1 MITKKSAFGK
11 LAILIFFAITIPA
24 VIQTAV
30 YFVQAETSIR
40 VELLEK
46 TNESI
51 DDKATK
57 IENSLNGSLASVNF
71 CRKDEEIYRYLDQ
84 MYESKFDFIVTYQ
97 DELMDIFREYT
108 VYDSQIIGTKLYTTN
123 YSLVSGSYIKY
134 LPSRDFSALDDD
146 PIYLNMQNIHDEK
159 KMYFRVSEV
168 GNNTTKILSDIDVSI
183 VCALDY
189 YSQYANFEKY
199 MKFSLDLEA
208 YKKILRESNLFENM
222 FLTDDAGKVIA
233 SAKPSELMNKDFFI
247 DTGALM
253 EKYPVLQRKIEGY
266 PLYIYG
272 IYNDNMIS
280 QGFSSSRMIVVGVIT
295 ASVVI
300 ALSLIYFG
308 VFSMKRRVY
317 ALVDQSELSKME
329 LEKET
334 NKAKLLAL
342 QSQVD
347 PHFMFNALE
356 SIRLKAM
363 IKGEKETAAMI
374 KYMAK
379 MFRNMINWEDNII
392 PLKDEITILDDFLH
406 LQKYR
411 FEDEFT
417 YEIVVSDDAR
427 ECKIPRMLLQPLVEN
442 ASVHGVETKNDNC
455 WIKMTA
461 DVKDGYLTAV
471 VEDCGGGI
479 EPGRLEEL
487 RNLLIN
493 DDSKN
498 TRGCVGLTNVYRR
511 LKLYYGKDFSFDIE
525 STLGSG
531 TKVTVKIPE
540 VR

>member
-1 MITKKSAFGK
+1 MKTKKLVFGK
-11 LAILIFFAITIPA
+11 FALLIFIAITIPA
-24 VIQTAV
+24 AIQTAV
-30 YFVQAETSIR
+30 YFVQAETYIR
-40 VELLEK
+40 EELLEK

-57 IENSLNGSLASVNF
+57 IAKSLNGTLYLVNLHQ
-71 CRKDEEIYRYLDQ
+71 KEEDIYGYFDQ
-84 MYESKFDFIVTYQ
+84 KYESKFDFLVLYQ
-97 DELMDIFREYT
+97 DKLINIFKNKTFYN
-108 VYDSQIIGTKLYTTN
+108 YNISGAKMYTTN
-123 YSLVSGSYIKY
+123 DTLVSGVYINY
-134 LPSRDFSALDDD
+134 LPSSDFRELDDD
-146 PIYLNMQNIHDEK
+146 PTYLNMQNIFDNK
-159 KMYFRVSEV
+159 DLYFRISET
-168 GNNTTKILSDIDVSI
+168 GKNPTKMLSDMDVSF

-189 YSQYANFEKY
+189 YDQYSNFENY

-208 YKKILRESNLFENM
+208 YKQILCESNLFENM

-233 SAKPSELMNKDFFI
+233 TAKPSEQITHDSFI
-247 DTGALM
+247 DINTLLI
-253 EKYPVLQRKIEGY
+253 ENQVLKRKIEGY

-272 IYNDNMIS
+272 VYNDNMIS
-280 QGFSSSRMIVVGVIT
+280 DGFSSSRMTVVGIII

-317 ALVDQSELSKME
+317 ALVDQSELDRME

-342 QSQVD
+342 QSQVN

-363 IKGEKETAAMI
+363 IKGEKETASMI
-374 KYMAK
+374 KYMAM

-392 PLKDEITILDDFLH
+392 PLRDEIKILEDFLR

-417 YEIVVSDDAR
+417 YVMEVSDEAKDWR
-427 ECKIPRMLLQPLVEN
+427 IPRMILQPLVEN
-442 ASVHGVETKNDNC
+442 ASVHGVEAKNDDR
-455 WIKMTA
+455 WIKLTA
-461 DVKDGYLTAV
+461 NVEDGFLTAV

-479 EPGRLEEL
+479 APEKLEEL
-487 RNLLIN
+487 KRLLN
-493 DDSKN
+493 DDNSEE
-498 TRGCVGLTNVYRR
+498 TMSCVGLTNVYRR
-511 LKLYYGKDFSFDIE
+511 LKLYYGKNFVFHIE
-525 STLGSG
+525 STVGVG